1 MYHEH
6 KERSCS
12 ATQRLFMYCKHRLL
26 TYCKHRPLMYCIY
39 KDCLCTVNTQ
49 NAHVVHHTDC
59 SSTAKTHCSSAL
71 SMLLQRGHIHAL
83 QVFIIIMYFKLTH
96 KLMYCEHRQRLF
108 IHCTHKDHSCSTKT
122 IHVAQTKAIHVAQ
135 TKTVHVLQTNMTD
148 TAGQSLWLRGL
159 PCCNHHNESS
169 WCGFDPRQGSVGD
182 SSRCSKQVLEHRDIS
197 ACLAFVCTAHNS
209 HCKW

>member
-1 MYHEH
+1 
-6 KERSCS
+6 
-12 ATQRLFMYCKHRLL
+12 MYCKHTECSCSAPHRLFK
-26 TYCKHRPLMYCIY
+26 YCKDTLFKRTEHAVAAWTYPCSTSLHHHNV
-39 KDCLCTVNTQ
+39 LQTHTQ
-49 NAHVVHHTDC
+49 THVLRT
-59 SSTAKTHCSSAL
+59 
-71 SMLLQRGHIHAL
+71 
-83 QVFIIIMYFKLTH
+83 
-96 KLMYCEHRQRLF
+96 QRLF